1 MSSPSSLME
10 RMNALTDAPKRISS
24 AEKRGKCQA
33 LLRPCSRVVIPFLTM
48 VVKPGY
54 IDEFEIIDD
63 DRAGKNAV
71 NCTRTLSKC
80 AVISPRFES
89 SKT

>member
-1 MSSPSSLME
+1 ME
-10 RMNALTDAPKRISS
+10 HMNALTDALKRISNV
-24 AEKRGKCQA
+24 EKRSKCQA
-33 LLRPCSRVVIPFLTM
+33 LLRPYSRVVILFLTV

-54 IDEFEIIDD
+54 IDEFDIVDG
-63 DRAGKNAV
+63 DRAGKSAV
-71 NCTRTLSKC
+71 NCTSRLRKC